1 MTKKTAANLFNAL
14 VSGGIT
20 APSAS
25 EIANALGNQNTSQK
39 PQSASFSDATNKQ
52 TLKLISANSR
62 RYDLLNLDFRHEQP
76 YQTAATQVA
85 RKKFAPAVD
94 HPYRD
99 SQPQLVNSPIS
110 ASPIATGAY
119 LKSVD
124 TVSSSAI
131 QTTVSIN
138 FGSQL
143 GDFLRLNKATQSI
156 DAVPLVVKN
165 TTNIPLNFS
174 FSSTEQGVELL
185 VSGRNLI
192 EFTFAVS
199 TVSLDGGTTYNSA
212 PVKALCFKV

>member
-1 MTKKTAANLFNAL
+1 MTQRTAANLFNAL
-14 VSGGIT
+14 VSGGIK

-25 EIANALGNQNTSQK
+25 EIANAIGNQNTSQK
-39 PQSASFSDATNKQ
+39 PQSASFSDATNKP
-52 TLKLISANSR
+52 TLKFISANSR
-62 RYDLLNLDFRHEQP
+62 RYDLTNLDFRHEQA
-76 YQTAATQVA
+76 YQTAKVQVA
-85 RKKFAPAVD
+85 RRTFAPAVD

-124 TVSSSAI
+124 AVSSSAI
-131 QTTVSIN
+131 QTTISIN

-156 DAVPLVVKN
+156 DAVPLIVKN

-174 FSSTEQGVELL
+174 FSNTEQGVELL
-185 VSGRNLI
+185 VSGRNLV
-192 EFTFAVS
+192 EFEFAGAAVVS
-199 TVSLDGGTTYNSA
+199 IGGLANSVN
-212 PVKALCFKV
+212 VKALCFKV